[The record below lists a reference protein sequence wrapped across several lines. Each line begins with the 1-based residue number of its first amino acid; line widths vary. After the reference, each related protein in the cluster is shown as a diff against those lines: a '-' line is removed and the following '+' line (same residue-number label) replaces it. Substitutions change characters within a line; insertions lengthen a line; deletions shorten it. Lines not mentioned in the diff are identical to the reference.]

1 MRLCTDAVG
10 KASVKLVACGTLSS
24 WCRRNGEGTENCG
37 VVVLI
42 NIAQVCFIFHLFYL
56 WSFALLATASL
67 ISVLLNELSLLL
79 YQMCFVLC
87 GRNKSV
93 WYWEVL
99 GLSFPMDVLCQKNV
113 DVSRLW
119 EADHTKGQCG
129 CCWAGVCLLE
139 GNSLSLVQISTL
151 SSKSRW

>member
-87 GRNKSV
+87 GLNKSV

-99 GLSFPMDVLCQKNV
+99 GLSFPMDVLCQKKCRCV
-113 DVSRLW
+113 QAVGSRPY
-119 EADHTKGQCG
+119 KGTVWLLLG
-129 CCWAGVCLLE
+129 RCLPFRRE
-139 GNSLSLVQISTL
+139 FSLPGTN
-151 SSKSRW
+151 